1 METTA
6 SVTQEENGKKKVG
19 LGVKLLGILALLIIV
34 GGAIGYF
41 FLWNSANTL
50 TTDNA
55 KVAAKFYAIM
65 PMGGGKLSKL
75 SVHVGSTVK
84 ANEIIGKVDNIGFLR
99 SPIDGEVVQAN
110 ATVNQLV
117 GPTTV
122 AAVVAD
128 TTDIYVQ
135 ANIEE
140 TQIAKV
146 QVGQSVKL
154 KLDAYP
160 GMTFTGYVRE
170 IDRTTQTAISGNT
183 MSFSTSGTY
192 TKVTQLIPVKIQIT
206 DTVDLQNLIGT
217 NATVTIELN

>member
-1 METTA
+1 METNQP
-6 SVTQEENGKKKVG
+6 TQPEETGKKKSK
-19 LGVKLLGILALLIIV
+19 LGVKLAGILALLIII
-34 GGAIGYF
+34 GGAIGYYF
-41 FLWNSANTL
+41 IWNASNSL

-55 KVAAKFYAIM
+55 KVTAKFYAIT
-65 PMGGGKLSKL
+65 PTGNGKLSKL
-75 SVHVGSTVK
+75 TVHVGSAVK
-84 ANEIIGKVDNIGFLR
+84 SNEIIGKVDNVGYLR
-99 SPIDGEVVQAN
+99 SPIDGEIVQAN

-128 TTDIYVQ
+128 ISDIYVQ
-135 ANIEE
+135 ANVEE
-140 TQIAKV
+140 TDIAKV
-146 QVGQSVKL
+146 KVGQIVKL

-160 GMTFTGYVRE
+160 GKTFQGFVRE

-206 DTVDLQNLIGT
+206 DVVDLQNLIGT

>member
-1 METTA
+1 MEQ
-6 SVTQEENGKKKVG
+6 VTSAKPEETGKKKTKFG
-19 LGVKLLGILALLIIV
+19 AKLAGILALLIIIGAGV
-34 GGAIGYF
+34 GYYFIWNGA
-41 FLWNSANTL
+41 NNL

-55 KVAAKFYAIM
+55 KVTAKFYAITL
-65 PMGGGKLSKL
+65 MGSGKLSKL
-75 SVHVGSTVK
+75 SVHVGRAVE
-84 ANEIIGKVDNIGFLR
+84 ANEIIGKVDNVGYLR
-99 SPIDGEVVQAN
+99 SPIDGEIVQTN
-110 ATVNQLV
+110 ATINQLV

-140 TQIAKV
+140 TEIAKIK
-146 QVGQSVKL
+146 VGQTVKL

-160 GMTFTGYVRE
+160 GSTFFGLVRE

-192 TKVTQLIPVKIQIT
+192 TKVTQLIPVKIQLT
-206 DTVDLQNLIGT
+206 DSVDLQNLIGT

>member
-6 SVTQEENGKKKVG
+6 SVTPEETGKKKVSFS
-19 LGVKLLGILALLIIV
+19 VKLAGILALLIIIGGGV
-34 GGAIGYF
+34 GYYF
-41 FLWNSANTL
+41 IWNAANSL

-55 KVAAKFYAIM
+55 KVTAKFYTIV

-75 SVHVGSTVK
+75 FVHVGSTVQ
-84 ANEIIGKVDNIGFLR
+84 ANEIIGKVDNIGYLR
-99 SPIDGEVVQAN
+99 SPIDGEIVQAN

-117 GPTTV
+117 GPTTI

-140 TQIAKV
+140 TQIAKIK
-146 QVGQSVKL
+146 VGQSVKL

-160 GMTFTGYVRE
+160 GMTYYGFVRE
-170 IDRTTQTAISGNT
+170 IDRTTQTAISGNA

-206 DTVDLQNLIGT
+206 DDVDLQNLIGT

>member
-1 METTA
+1 MENTA
-6 SVTQEENGKKKVG
+6 SVNPEATGKKRVKI
-19 LGVKLLGILALLIIV
+19 GVKIAGILALLIII
-34 GGAIGYF
+34 GGGLGYYF
-41 FLWNSANTL
+41 IWSGANSL

-55 KVAAKFYAIM
+55 KVTAKFYPIT
-65 PMGGGKLSKL
+65 PMGSGKLSKL
-75 SVHVGSTVK
+75 SVHVGSAVN
-84 ANEIIGKVDNIGFLR
+84 ANEIIGKVDNVGYLR
-99 SPIDGEVVQAN
+99 SPIDGEIVQAN

-117 GPTTV
+117 GPTSV

-140 TQIAKV
+140 TQIAKIK
-146 QVGQSVKL
+146 VGQNVRL

-160 GMTFTGYVRE
+160 GMIYLGTVRE

-192 TKVTQLIPVKIQIT
+192 TKVTQLIPVKIEVA

>member
-1 METTA
+1 MENATSA
-6 SVTQEENGKKKVG
+6 KQEENGKKKVK
-19 LGVKLLGILALLIIV
+19 LGVRIAGILALLIII
-34 GGAIGYF
+34 GGGIGYYF
-41 FLWNSANTL
+41 IWNSANNL

-55 KVAAKFYAIM
+55 KVTAKFYTIV
-65 PMGGGKLSKL
+65 PMGSGKLSKL
-75 SVHVGSTVK
+75 NVHVGSSVK
-84 ANEIIGKVDNIGFLR
+84 SNEIIGKVDNVGYLR
-99 SPIDGEVVQAN
+99 SPIDGEIVQAN

-140 TQIAKV
+140 TEIAKI
-146 QVGQSVKL
+146 QIGQTVKL

-160 GMTFTGYVRE
+160 GKTFQGFVRE

-183 MSFSTSGTY
+183 MSYSTSGTY
-192 TKVTQLIPVKIQIT
+192 TKVTQLIPVKIQLT

>member
-1 METTA
+1 MEQ
-6 SVTQEENGKKKVG
+6 VTNAKPEQSGKKKANF
-19 LGVKLLGILALLIIV
+19 GVKLAGILALLIIV
-34 GGAIGYF
+34 GGSIGYYF
-41 FLWNSANTL
+41 IWSGAQSL

-55 KVAAKFYAIM
+55 KVTAKFYPITA
-65 PMGGGKLSKL
+65 MGSGKLSKL
-75 SVHVGSTVK
+75 SVHVGSSVE
-84 ANEIIGKVDNIGFLR
+84 ANEIIGKVDNVGYLR
-99 SPIDGEVVQAN
+99 SPIDGEIVQAN

-140 TQIAKV
+140 TEIAKIK
-146 QVGQSVKL
+146 VGQSVKL

-160 GMTFTGYVRE
+160 GSTFTGLVRE

-183 MSFSTSGTY
+183 ASFSTSGTY
-192 TKVTQLIPVKIQIT
+192 TKVTQLIPVKIQLT
-206 DTVDLQNLIGT
+206 DDVNLQNLIGT

>member
-6 SVTQEENGKKKVG
+6 SVTPEKTGKKKVS
-19 LGVKLLGILALLIIV
+19 LGVKLLGILALLIII
-34 GGAIGYF
+34 GGGIGYYF
-41 FLWNSANTL
+41 IWNAANSL

-55 KVAAKFYAIM
+55 KVAAKFYTIV

-84 ANEIIGKVDNIGFLR
+84 ANEIIGKVDNIGYLR
-99 SPIDGEVVQAN
+99 SPIDGEIVQAN

-128 TTDIYVQ
+128 TSDIYVQ

-140 TQIAKV
+140 TQIAKIK
-146 QVGQSVKL
+146 VGQSVKL

-160 GMTFTGYVRE
+160 GMTYMGYVRE
-170 IDRTTQTAISGNT
+170 IDRTTQTAIAGNT

-206 DTVDLQNLIGT
+206 DAVDLQNLIGT